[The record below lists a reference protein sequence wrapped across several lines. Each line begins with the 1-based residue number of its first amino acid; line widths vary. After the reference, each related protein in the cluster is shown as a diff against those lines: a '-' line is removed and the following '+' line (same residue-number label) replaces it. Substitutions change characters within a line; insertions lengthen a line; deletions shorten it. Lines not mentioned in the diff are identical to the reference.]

1 MSGDAST
8 VRRLFSAVEWPRQAP
23 RWSVAVLASVMA
35 ADLAQTLVGLRTSS
49 AAQRPVPPPP
59 VRQPMHSAG
68 AAAVRISHAHLFG
81 SEKVVPDVS
90 NPATAAETRL
100 EIALTGTIATPDPNG
115 GYAILGEKGK
125 ATHLYH
131 TGGAL
136 GDGLSGR
143 LYQTFTDRVVLELDG
158 HLETLRLPRQLT
170 AGLVSAPV
178 TVGSPQAT
186 AVAGPV
192 ASLGIDPAGR
202 TAAEAWFELLHPQHQ
217 VRGNQAV
224 GIKLRPDMR
233 LQRQY
238 DLRYNDVLTAINGVD
253 ISGPDSLDNLQDAL
267 KGAGKSLSLTV
278 MRDGVQQVLTV
289 PVTDDR

>member
-1 MSGDAST
+1 
-8 VRRLFSAVEWPRQAP
+8 
-23 RWSVAVLASVMA
+23 
-35 ADLAQTLVGLRTSS
+35 
-49 AAQRPVPPPP
+49 
-59 VRQPMHSAG
+59 MHSA
-68 AAAVRISHAHLFG
+68 AVVATRISHAHLFG
-81 SEKVVPDVS
+81 SEKAAPEVP
-90 NPATAAETRL
+90 NPTSAAETQL
-100 EIALTGTIATPDPNG
+100 NLALTGTLATRDPND

-125 ATHLYH
+125 ASHLYH
-131 TGGAL
+131 TGVAL

-143 LYQTFTDRVVLELDG
+143 LYQTFTDRVVLEMDG
-158 HLETLRLPRQLT
+158 HLETLRLPRQIT
-170 AGLVSAPV
+170 PGLISAPV
-178 TVGSPQAT
+178 AAPEAT

-217 VRGNQAV
+217 LRGNQAV

-238 DLRYNDVLTAINGVD
+238 DLRYNDVLTAIDGVD

-289 PVTDDR
+289 PVTDGR